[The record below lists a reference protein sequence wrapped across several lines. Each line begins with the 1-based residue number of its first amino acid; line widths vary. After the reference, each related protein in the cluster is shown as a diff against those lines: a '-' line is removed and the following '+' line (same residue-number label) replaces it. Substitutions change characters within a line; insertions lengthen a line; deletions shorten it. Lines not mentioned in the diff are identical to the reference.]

1 MKKLL
6 ILFLFF
12 YSICALAKLE
22 WEKVS
27 EGEPNGVRDA
37 IYRASVPHG
46 WFVVYTKKSFR
57 FANENIDFGNLT
69 FYPDEHHEWTL

>member
-1 MKKLL
+1 MKTLFSL
-6 ILFLFF
+6 ILMSLSFSLH
-12 YSICALAKLE
+12 AKLV

-27 EGEPNGVRDA
+27 EGEPNGIRDI

-46 WFVVYTKKSFR
+46 WFVIYTKKSLR
-57 FANENIDFGNLT
+57 FANEHIDFGNMT

>member
-1 MKKLL
+1 MNKFFFWF
-6 ILFLFF
+6 ILCWSF
-12 YSICALAKLE
+12 SSHAALV

-46 WFVVYTKKSFR
+46 WFIIYTKKSFR
-57 FANENIDFGNLT
+57 FANETIDFGNIT